1 MLLLSVT
8 VTVMRYNQENKMNQ
22 PLKSYKRAKNPD
34 TPEATSKYYL
44 TNSKLLPAVIEA
56 KENGKLSNELAK
68 MLMMLTRKYAQRPCF
83 SGYTYKE
90 DMISEALANLCQNAL
105 KFNPEKSKNPFAF
118 YTSCINNSFL
128 QFLNVE
134 KKHRRIR
141 DQLLIDMGENPSF
154 NFAEEHKSQQSGEF
168 ETELNELKTN
178 IEEAKIRVAQEAVDK
193 IASDLRNAEEAAA
206 LAAAAEESATEAEV
220 AAAFEE
226 PDLDTSLL
234 TFRD

>member
-1 MLLLSVT
+1 MT
-8 VTVMRYNQENKMNQ
+8 Q
-22 PLKSYKRAKNPD
+22 PSAVKSYKRAKNPD

-44 TNSKLLPAVIEA
+44 TNSRLLPAVISA
-56 KENGKLSNELAK
+56 KEVGKLSDDLAK

-141 DQLLIDMGENPSF
+141 DQLLIDMGENPSY
-154 NFAEEHKSQQSGEF
+154 NFAEEHKTQQGGEF
-168 ETELNELKTN
+168 NSELNELKN
-178 IEEAKIRVAQEAVDK
+178 QIDEAKIRVKQEAIDK
-193 IASDLRNAEEAAA
+193 IAADARIAAEAAA
-206 LAAAAEESATEAEV
+206 LALLEV
-220 AAAFEE
+220 DVVEIE
-226 PDLDTSLL
+226 IEIEIDDDGQPISSLL
-234 TFRD
+234 SFKDE

>member
-1 MLLLSVT
+1 MT
-8 VTVMRYNQENKMNQ
+8 Q
-22 PLKSYKRAKNPD
+22 PSAVKSYKRAKNPD

-44 TNSKLLPAVIEA
+44 TNSRLLPAVISA
-56 KENGKLSNELAK
+56 KEVGKLSDDLAK

-141 DQLLIDMGENPSF
+141 DQLLIDMGENPSY
-154 NFAEEHKSQQSGEF
+154 NFAEEHKTQQGGEF
-168 ETELNELKTN
+168 NSELNELKN
-178 IEEAKIRVAQEAVDK
+178 QIDEAKIRVKQEAIDK
-193 IASDLRNAEEAAA
+193 IAADARIAAEAAA
-206 LAAAAEESATEAEV
+206 LALLEV
-220 AAAFEE
+220 DVVEIE
-226 PDLDTSLL
+226 IEIEIDDDGQPISSLL
-234 TFRD
+234 SFKEE

>member
-1 MLLLSVT
+1 MT
-8 VTVMRYNQENKMNQ
+8 Q
-22 PLKSYKRAKNPD
+22 PSAVKSYKRAKNPD

-44 TNSKLLPAVIEA
+44 TNSRLLPAVISA
-56 KENGKLSNELAK
+56 KEVGKLSDDLAK

-83 SGYTYKE
+83 SWYTYKE

-141 DQLLIDMGENPSF
+141 DQLLIDMGENPSY
-154 NFAEEHKSQQSGEF
+154 NFAEEHKTQQGGEF
-168 ETELNELKTN
+168 NSELNELKN
-178 IEEAKIRVAQEAVDK
+178 QIDEAKIRVKQEAIDK
-193 IASDLRNAEEAAA
+193 IAADARIAAEAAA
-206 LAAAAEESATEAEV
+206 LALLEV
-220 AAAFEE
+220 DVVEIE
-226 PDLDTSLL
+226 IEIEIDDDGQPISSLL
-234 TFRD
+234 SFNEE